1 MVGSATPPPWVNP
14 GSRNVAGEMLC
25 EALMPLQPAPITA
38 SSTTNASR
46 NDCHFSFTRPTICAE
61 VMIAIPNSALCFRR
75 HGART
80 LLGLCLV
87 LLSLSSAPAADQ
99 PAQTPYGRAK
109 SAYNLT
115 KQAWQKAPSDPDA
128 AWQFAQACFDLA
140 ELDEDGRARIA
151 EEAIDA
157 CRKSLK
163 TNTNA
168 ANYYYLAMNLGQLAR
183 TKTLGALKLVDEME
197 VVFKKTI
204 DIDPKFDYAGADR
217 SLGLLYRDAPGWP
230 ASIGSRS
237 KAKQHLAKAVQLAP
251 EYPGNQISLIESHI
265 AWGDLNAAR
274 AAVSRA
280 EPHLRTARLELT
292 GDRWKESWR
301 EWDHSWERIR
311 RRTGADLTSPRG
323 KQ

>member
-1 MVGSATPPPWVNP
+1 
-14 GSRNVAGEMLC
+14 MLC
-25 EALMPLQPAPITA
+25 EALMPLHPPPTKARTA
-38 SSTTNASR
+38 TSASR

-75 HGART
+75 HEAGAI
-80 LLGLCLV
+80 LGLCLV
-87 LLSLSSAPAADQ
+87 LLSRPSVPAADQ
-99 PAQTPYGRAK
+99 PAPSPYARAR
-109 SAYNLT
+109 SAYAVT
-115 KQAWQKAPSDPDA
+115 KQAWQKSPSAPDA
-128 AWQFAQACFDLA
+128 AWQFALACFDLA

-163 TNTNA
+163 TNTNVG
-168 ANYYYLAMNLGQLAR
+168 NLYYLAMNLGQLAR
-183 TKTLGALKLVDEME
+183 TKKLGALKLVDEME
-197 VVFKKTI
+197 VVFKKAI
-204 DIDPKFDYAGADR
+204 EIDPKFDYAGADR

-230 ASIGSRS
+230 ASLGSRS

-251 EYPGNQISLIESHI
+251 EYPGNHISLIESFV

-274 AAVSRA
+274 AAVSQA
-280 EPHLRTARLELT
+280 EPYLRAARLELT

-301 EWDHSWERIR
+301 DWDQSWERIR